1 MKSFLRLATVCLLV
15 AASMTPSLSA
25 STADDALKAQKI
37 ITQVVKLMEQ
47 YRNSKLQLTP
57 PTPIAGN
64 TGAYLLPYKA
74 DGALTAWAE
83 KAFSAQAGKAIGA
96 KAGDAATNAVAS
108 KVPFGGLA
116 GGLIKKKTKEV
127 GAVVAM
133 GGMDFIKK
141 SSELSLGSLEDYAVY
156 LQALHGG
163 DSNYQLVLATAI
175 ALYPDLETKFE
186 TAINQAYQKA
196 AAAQSAK

>member
-1 MKSFLRLATVCLLV
+1 MKTFVRFATVCV
-15 AASMTPSLSA
+15 ALTTLATTGLA
-25 STADDALKAQKI
+25 STADDMIKAQKI

-47 YRNSKLQLTP
+47 YKQSTVQLAAP
-57 PTPIAGN
+57 APIAGN

-74 DGALTAWAE
+74 DGTLTAWAE
-83 KAFSAQAGKAIGA
+83 KAFSAQAGKAVGA

-127 GAVVAM
+127 GAIVAM

-141 SSELSLGSLEDYAVY
+141 NSELSVASLEDYAVY
-156 LQALHGG
+156 LHALHGA
-163 DSNYQLVLATAI
+163 DSNFQLVLATAI
-175 ALYPDLETKFE
+175 ALYPDLETRFE
-186 TAINQAYQKA
+186 GAIKQAYQKA
-196 AAAQSAK
+196 AAAQPAA

>member
-1 MKSFLRLATVCLLV
+1 MKSFVRLASVCVALV
-15 AASMTPSLSA
+15 AFTASSPA
-25 STADDALKAQKI
+25 STADDMLKAQKI

-47 YRNSKLQLTP
+47 YKQSTLTLTA
-57 PTPIAGN
+57 PTPIVGN
-64 TGAYLLPYKA
+64 TGAFLLPYKA
-74 DGALTAWAE
+74 DGSLTAWAE
-83 KAFSAQAGKAIGA
+83 KAFNAQVGKAVGA

-141 SSELSLGSLEDYAVY
+141 NSELSVASLEDYAVY
-156 LQALHGG
+156 LQARHAG
-163 DSNYQLVLATAI
+163 DGNYQLVLATAI

-186 TAINQAYQKA
+186 SAIKQAYQKA
-196 AAAQSAK
+196 ATTQATQ

>member
-1 MKSFLRLATVCLLV
+1 MKSFVRLTAVCVAV
-15 AASMTPSLSA
+15 AAFSSARLVA
-25 STADDALKAQKI
+25 STADDVLKAQKI

-47 YRNSKLQLTP
+47 YKNSQVQLTAP
-57 PTPIAGN
+57 SPIAGN

-83 KAFSAQAGKAIGA
+83 KALSAQLGKAVGA

-133 GGMDFIKK
+133 GGMDFIKNN
-141 SSELSLGSLEDYAVY
+141 SELSLGSLEEYAVY
-156 LQALHGG
+156 LQAQHAG
-163 DSNYQLVLATAI
+163 DSNYQIVLATAI

-186 TAINQAYQKA
+186 SAISQAYQKA
-196 AAAQSAK
+196 AAKAAK